1 MVDIWYPVQ
10 YVINRCGT
18 TYMWEIWYIYR
29 SLVTILLWSYYSADV
44 YSIARAYA
52 HLERYRR
59 LQSIWYCC
67 WYSMINYY
75 DLAIAFCSVWSRP
88 LVAISIVVWWAPTIQ
103 VLNNVCIYN
112 TRRILHYRE
121 HQYLPPNPTIDKNN
135 VCNGIRWFV
144 GWRYGIIFDLGC
156 NNKKID

>member
-1 MVDIWYPVQ
+1 MVGIWYLVH

-29 SLVTILLWSYYSADV
+29 GLVTILLWSYYSADV

-75 DLAIAFCSVWSRP
+75 DLCYRF
-88 LVAISIVVWWAPTIQ
+88 LVSLKPPTRCNIKVVWWAP
-103 VLNNVCIYN
+103 
-112 TRRILHYRE
+112 
-121 HQYLPPNPTIDKNN
+121 PTILVLMCISTTPDSYYTTVSTSISRQTLQLIK
-135 VCNGIRWFV
+135 
-144 GWRYGIIFDLGC
+144 IISATVLDDLWDGDMVSYS
-156 NNKKID
+156 I

>member
-18 TYMWEIWYIYR
+18 TNMREIWYIYR
-29 SLVTILLWSYYSADV
+29 GLVTILLWSYYSADV

-67 WYSMINYY
+67 WYSMIKYY
-75 DLAIAFCSVWSRP
+75 DLCYRF
-88 LVAISIVVWWAPTIQ
+88 LVSLKPPTRCNIISCMMSTTNHISADVY
-103 VLNNVCIYN
+103 IYN
-112 TRRILHYRE
+112 TRLILHYRE

-135 VCNGIRWFV
+135 ICNGIRWFV
-144 GWRYGIIFDLGC
+144 GWRYGIIFDLDC
-156 NNKKID
+156 NNKK